1 MIIKAG
7 NIRKGSY
14 ILFKGTPH
22 LVTKADF
29 ISPGKGSAFMRAKL
43 KSVKTGNTQEF
54 TYKSVESVEEV
65 EVQSQKMQFLYNDGD
80 SAVFMNGE
88 TFDQVEVPISLI
100 GEKAQLLIPEVVV
113 YVMSYED
120 EAIDVSFPPKITL
133 QVIEAEEAVAGN
145 TMGTA
150 RKIVKLESG
159 FEVSAPIFV
168 KQGEYIVIDTESM
181 SYDSRSTSQQ
191 K

>member
-7 NIRKGSY
+7 NIKKGSY
-14 ILFKGTPH
+14 ILFKTMPH

-29 ISPGKGSAFMRAKL
+29 ISPGKGSAFMRVKL
-43 KSVKTGNTQEF
+43 RSIKTGNTQEF

-65 EVQSQKMQFLYNDGD
+65 EVQSQKMQFLYTDGEN
-80 SAVFMNGE
+80 AVFMNGE
-88 TFDQVEVPISLI
+88 TYEQVEIALALI
-100 GEKAQLLIPEVVV
+100 GEKAKLLIPEVMV
-113 YVMSYED
+113 YVMFYED
-120 EAIDVSFPPKITL
+120 APIDVGFPPKITL
-133 QVIEAEEAVAGN
+133 QVVESEEAVAGN

-159 FEVSAPIFV
+159 YEVAVPIFV
-168 KQGEYIVIDTESM
+168 KQGEYVVIDTDSM
-181 SYDSRSTSQQ
+181 SYDSRSTGPQ

>member
-1 MIIKAG
+1 MTIKAG

-14 ILFKGTPH
+14 ILFKATPH

-54 TYKSVESVEEV
+54 TFKSVESVEEIEV
-65 EVQSQKMQFLYNDGD
+65 ESQKMQFLYKDGE

-88 TFDQVEVPISLI
+88 TYEQVEIPLTLLGVKS
-100 GEKAQLLIPEVVV
+100 QLLTPEVLV

-120 EAIDVSFPPKITL
+120 VAIDVSFPPKITL
-133 QVIEAEEAVAGN
+133 KVIEAEEAVAGN

-159 FEVSAPIFV
+159 YEVSAPIFV
-168 KQGEYIVIDTESM
+168 KEGDSIVIDTDSM
-181 SYDSRSTSQQ
+181 TYDSRSN

>member
-22 LVTKADF
+22 LVTRADF
-29 ISPGKGSAFMRAKL
+29 VSPGKGSAFMRAKIR
-43 KSVKTGNTQEF
+43 SVKTGSTQEYTF
-54 TYKSVESVEEV
+54 KSVEPIEEV

-80 SAVFMNGE
+80 SAVFMNGQ
-88 TFDQVEVPISLI
+88 TFDQVEVPLDLI
-100 GEKAQLLIPEVVV
+100 GEKANLLTADTQIH
-113 YVMSYED
+113 VMFYEGV
-120 EAIDVSFPPKITL
+120 AIDASFPPKITL
-133 QVIEAEEAVAGN
+133 KVIQADEAVAGN

-150 RKIVKLESG
+150 RKPVVLETG
-159 FEVSAPIFV
+159 YEVLAPIFV
-168 KQGEYIVIDTESM
+168 KEGDYLAIDTETLQ
-181 SYDSRSTSQQ
+181 YDSRVN